1 MRIEPQDA
9 NDWVARG
16 VSQLAESPEKAFD
29 DFEAARRIDPW
40 NHSAL
45 QNSAHVLAER
55 LQRPKQAI
63 ERLNQLAELRSKDAS
78 PVAARGIVFAR
89 MGNVEP
95 AMRDARTAETRKPS
109 AMVEL
114 QIAGVYALVADQ
126 STDSAKLSND
136 AILEMALAWVARALR
151 SDPSLANIAA
161 NDSDLANLRDNAQFK
176 RLILSGKLL
185 DAASR

>member
-1 MRIEPQDA
+1 
-9 NDWVARG
+9 
-16 VSQLAESPEKAFD
+16 
-29 DFEAARRIDPW
+29 
-40 NHSAL
+40 
-45 QNSAHVLAER
+45 
-55 LQRPKQAI
+55 
-63 ERLNQLAELRSKDAS
+63 
-78 PVAARGIVFAR
+78 
-89 MGNVEP
+89 
-95 AMRDARTAETRKPS
+95 
-109 AMVEL
+109 MVEL